1 MRIKHASVVPVAT
14 FVFGLGLG
22 AAALAL
28 AQPDKPK
35 PAYMLVSGTVIN
47 SEGLEAYG
55 AKAGP
60 LARAA
65 GLEVVA
71 RGEVKVMEGSWSHP
85 SVVTVERFESMAAL
99 ENFWYSDGYQ
109 AAIKLREG
117 KFKADFIVAVEGI

>member
-65 GLEVVA
+65 GLEV
-71 RGEVKVMEGSWSHP
+71 KVMEGSWSHP